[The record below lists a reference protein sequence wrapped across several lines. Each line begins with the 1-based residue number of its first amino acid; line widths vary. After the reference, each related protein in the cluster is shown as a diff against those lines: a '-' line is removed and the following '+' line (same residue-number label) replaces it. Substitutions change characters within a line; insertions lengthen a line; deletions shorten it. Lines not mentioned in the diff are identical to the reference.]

1 MTKRPKTHA
10 EAVNDSRKKRG
21 AVQTNLTLSA
31 DEAALLDRLAKEYGG
46 KKTAL
51 VAGLYALNKTGNA
64 VISVDEV
71 IAQIRKRM
79 K

>member
-1 MTKRPKTHA
+1 MTKAPKTLA
-10 EAVNDSRKKRG
+10 KAVSDSRKKTG
-21 AVQTNLTLSA
+21 AVQTTLTLSA

-46 KKTAL
+46 KKTAI
-51 VAGLYALNKTGNA
+51 VAGLYALNKAGNA